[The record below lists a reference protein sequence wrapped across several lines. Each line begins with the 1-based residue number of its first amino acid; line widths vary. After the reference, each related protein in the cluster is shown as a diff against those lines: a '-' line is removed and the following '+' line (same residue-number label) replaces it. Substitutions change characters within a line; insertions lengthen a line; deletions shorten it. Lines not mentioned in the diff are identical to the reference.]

1 MKKKFLFISFIAL
14 FMLILAAC
22 GEKKAVEEES
32 STDTSKEEEVT
43 QTKEESTNE
52 NGTRTI
58 EYLGESYEVPEKVER
73 IVVTGA
79 MEAMEDM
86 VVLDVHP
93 VGAIAIGGKF
103 PELYASVT
111 DKAESIGE
119 KIKPNFEKI
128 LELNPDVILGSTK
141 FPEEVQSK
149 LEKIAPTILVS
160 HISTNWESNLNLL
173 AELTGKQADAEKI
186 LSTYKADIEAAK
198 STLTEKLQD
207 QKVAAIRIRGGQAYV
222 YPKEV
227 FLNAVLYGEL
237 GLAVPNEV
245 AKAKSQEAISVEQ
258 LADMNPDYL
267 FVQFSTDENADA
279 PNALEDFKK
288 NPIIQ
293 NITAFK
299 NDRVFVNVLD
309 PLMEGGPAYSRIKF
323 LEAIQQNLV
332 K

>member
-32 STDTSKEEEVT
+32 STDTP
-43 QTKEESTNE
+43 KEESTNE

-237 GLAVPNEV
+237 GLAVPDEV

-299 NDRVFVNVLD
+299 NDQVFVNVLD

>member
-1 MKKKFLFISFIAL
+1 
-14 FMLILAAC
+14 MLILAAC

-32 STDTSKEEEVT
+32 STDTPKEEEVT

-299 NDRVFVNVLD
+299 NDQVFVNVLD

>member
-1 MKKKFLFISFIAL
+1 MKKKFFFISFIAL

-32 STDTSKEEEVT
+32 STDTPKEEEVT

-160 HISTNWESNLNLL
+160 HISTNWEFNLNLL

-279 PNALEDFKK
+279 PNALEDFKE
-288 NPIIQ
+288 NPITQ

-323 LEAIQQNLV
+323 LEAIRQNLV

>member
-14 FMLILAAC
+14 FTLILAAC
-22 GEKKAVEEES
+22 GEKKALEEES
-32 STDTSKEEEVT
+32 STGTPKEEVT

-237 GLAVPNEV
+237 GLAVPDEV

-299 NDRVFVNVLD
+299 NDQVFVNVLD

>member
-32 STDTSKEEEVT
+32 STDTP
-43 QTKEESTNE
+43 KEESTNE

-299 NDRVFVNVLD
+299 NDQVFVNVLD

>member
-32 STDTSKEEEVT
+32 STDTPKEEEVT

-52 NGTRTI
+52 NGTRTL

-160 HISTNWESNLNLL
+160 HISTNWESNLKLL

-198 STLTEKLQD
+198 STLAEKLQD

-237 GLAVPNEV
+237 GLAVPDEV

-293 NITAFK
+293 NINAFN
-299 NDRVFVNVLD
+299 NDQVFVNVLD

>member
-22 GEKKAVEEES
+22 GEKKAVVDES
-32 STDTSKEEEVT
+32 STDTP
-43 QTKEESTNE
+43 KEESTNE
-52 NGTRTI
+52 NGARTI

-128 LELNPDVILGSTK
+128 LELDPDVILGSTK

-173 AELTGKQADAEKI
+173 AELTGKQAEAEKI
-186 LSTYKADIEAAK
+186 LSTYKADIETAK
-198 STLTEKLQD
+198 SSLTKKLED
-207 QKVAAIRIRGGQAYV
+207 KKVAAIRIRGGQAYV

-227 FLNAVLYGEL
+227 FLNPVLYGEL
-237 GLAVPNEV
+237 GLEVPAEI
-245 AKAKSQEAISVEQ
+245 AKATSQEAISVEQ
-258 LADMNPDYL
+258 LADMNPDFL

-279 PNALEDFKK
+279 PNALEDFKQ

-293 NITAFK
+293 NINAFK
-299 NDRVFVNVLD
+299 NEQVFVNVVD
-309 PLMEGGPAYSRIKF
+309 PLMEGGPAFSRITF
-323 LEAIQQNLV
+323 LEAIQQNLD

>member
-14 FMLILAAC
+14 FILILAAC

-32 STDTSKEEEVT
+32 STDTRKEDVT

-128 LELNPDVILGSTK
+128 VELNPDVILGSTK

-186 LSTYKADIEAAK
+186 LSTYKADIEAVK

-237 GLAVPNEV
+237 GLALPDEV

-299 NDRVFVNVLD
+299 NDQVFVNVLD

>member
-22 GEKKAVEEES
+22 GEKKAVEKES
-32 STDTSKEEEVT
+32 STDTPKEEEVT

-141 FPEEVQSK
+141 FPEEIQSK

-186 LSTYKADIEAAK
+186 LSTYKAEIEAAK

>member
-32 STDTSKEEEVT
+32 STDTPKEEEVT

-86 VVLDVHP
+86 VVLNVHP

-299 NDRVFVNVLD
+299 NDQVFVNVLD

>member
-32 STDTSKEEEVT
+32 STDTPKEEEVT

-207 QKVAAIRIRGGQAYV
+207 QKVAAIRIRGGRAYV

>member
-32 STDTSKEEEVT
+32 STDTP
-43 QTKEESTNE
+43 KEESTNE

-149 LEKIAPTILVS
+149 LKKIAPTILVS

-299 NDRVFVNVLD
+299 NDQVFVNVLD

>member
-1 MKKKFLFISFIAL
+1 
-14 FMLILAAC
+14 MLILAAC

-32 STDTSKEEEVT
+32 STDTP
-43 QTKEESTNE
+43 KEESTNE

-299 NDRVFVNVLD
+299 NDQVFVNVLD

>member
-32 STDTSKEEEVT
+32 STDTPKEEEVT

-245 AKAKSQEAISVEQ
+245 AKAKSQEAISMEQ

>member
-14 FMLILAAC
+14 FILILAAC

-32 STDTSKEEEVT
+32 STDTRKEDVT

-128 LELNPDVILGSTK
+128 VELNPDVILGSTK

-186 LSTYKADIEAAK
+186 LSTYKADIEAVK

-237 GLAVPNEV
+237 GLAVPDEV

-299 NDRVFVNVLD
+299 NDQVFVNVLD

>member
-14 FMLILAAC
+14 FMLILAEC

-32 STDTSKEEEVT
+32 STDTPKEEEVT

-299 NDRVFVNVLD
+299 NDQVFVNVLD

>member
-299 NDRVFVNVLD
+299 NDQVFVNVLD

>member
-1 MKKKFLFISFIAL
+1 MKKKFLFISYIAL
-14 FMLILAAC
+14 FTLILAAC
-22 GEKKAVEEES
+22 GEKKAVVEES
-32 STDTSKEEEVT
+32 STDTPKEEVT

-58 EYLGESYEVPEKVER
+58 EYLGESYEVPEKVEK
-73 IVVTGA
+73 IIVTGA

-173 AELTGKQADAEKI
+173 AELTGKQAAAEKI

-237 GLAVPNEV
+237 GLAVPDEV

-267 FVQFSTDENADA
+267 FVQFSTEENADA

-293 NITAFK
+293 NINAFK
-299 NDRVFVNVLD
+299 NDQVFVNVLD

>member
-14 FMLILAAC
+14 FMLILATC

-32 STDTSKEEEVT
+32 STDTP
-43 QTKEESTNE
+43 KEESTNE

-299 NDRVFVNVLD
+299 NDQVFVNVLD

>member
-22 GEKKAVEEES
+22 GEKKAVVEES
-32 STDTSKEEEVT
+32 STDTP
-43 QTKEESTNE
+43 KEESTNE
-52 NGTRTI
+52 NGARTI

-86 VVLDVHP
+86 VMLDVHP

-186 LSTYKADIEAAK
+186 LSTYKANIEAAK

-299 NDRVFVNVLD
+299 NDQVFVNVLD

>member
-14 FMLILAAC
+14 FMLLLAAC

-32 STDTSKEEEVT
+32 SADTTKEEVT
-43 QTKEESTNE
+43 QTKEESTNG
-52 NGTRTI
+52 NGTRTL
-58 EYLGESYEVPEKVER
+58 EYLGERYEVPEKVER

-93 VGAIAIGGKF
+93 VGAIAVGGKF

-128 LELNPDVILGSTK
+128 LELDPDVILGSTK

-160 HISTNWESNLNLL
+160 HISTNWESNLKLL

-198 STLTEKLQD
+198 ATLTEKLQD

-237 GLAVPNEV
+237 GLAVPDEV

-293 NITAFK
+293 NINAFK
-299 NDRVFVNVLD
+299 NDQVFVNVLD

>member
-1 MKKKFLFISFIAL
+1 MKKKFLFISYIAL
-14 FMLILAAC
+14 FILILAAC
-22 GEKKAVEEES
+22 GEKKAVIEES
-32 STDTSKEEEVT
+32 STDTPKEEVT

-58 EYLGESYEVPEKVER
+58 EYLGESYEVPEKVEK

-128 LELNPDVILGSTK
+128 VELNPDVILGSTK

-173 AELTGKQADAEKI
+173 AELTGKQAAAEKI

-207 QKVAAIRIRGGQAYV
+207 QKVAAIRIRGGQSYV

-237 GLAVPNEV
+237 GLAVPDEV

-267 FVQFSTDENADA
+267 FVQFSTEENADA

-293 NITAFK
+293 NINAFK
-299 NDRVFVNVLD
+299 NDQVFVNVLD

>member
-1 MKKKFLFISFIAL
+1 MKNKLLFISLIAV
-14 FMLILAAC
+14 FMIILAAC
-22 GEKKAVEEES
+22 GEKKTAEENS
-32 STDTSKEEEVT
+32 STNTNEEAAQVH
-43 QTKEESTNE
+43 EESTNE

-93 VGAIAIGGKF
+93 VGAIAVGGKF
-103 PELYASVT
+103 PELYAAVT

-128 LELNPDVILGSTK
+128 LELDPDVILGSTK

-173 AELTGKQADAEKI
+173 AELTGKQAEAEKI
-186 LSTYKADIEAAK
+186 LSTYKADIEDAK
-198 STLTEKLQD
+198 STLTAKLEGK
-207 QKVAAIRIRGGQAYV
+207 KVAAIRIRGGQAYV

-227 FLNAVLYGEL
+227 FLNPVLYGEL
-237 GLAVPNEV
+237 GLEVPGEI
-245 AKAKSQEAISVEQ
+245 AKAKSQEAISIEQ

-293 NITAFK
+293 NINAFK
-299 NDRVFVNVLD
+299 NEQVFVNVVD
-309 PLMEGGPAYSRIKF
+309 PLMEGGPAFSRITF
-323 LEAIQQNLV
+323 LEAIQQNLD

>member
-32 STDTSKEEEVT
+32 STDTPKEEEVT

-173 AELTGKQADAEKI
+173 AELTGKQSDAEKI

-299 NDRVFVNVLD
+299 NDQVFVNVLD

>member
-14 FMLILAAC
+14 FILILAAC

-32 STDTSKEEEVT
+32 STDTRKEDVT

-186 LSTYKADIEAAK
+186 LSTYKADIEAVK

-237 GLAVPNEV
+237 GLAVPDEV

-299 NDRVFVNVLD
+299 NDQVFVNVLD

>member
-32 STDTSKEEEVT
+32 STDTPKEEEVT

-237 GLAVPNEV
+237 GLAVPDEV

>member
-32 STDTSKEEEVT
+32 STDTPKEEEVT

-103 PELYASVT
+103 PQLYASVT

>member
-1 MKKKFLFISFIAL
+1 M
-14 FMLILAAC
+14 
-22 GEKKAVEEES
+22 
-32 STDTSKEEEVT
+32 T

-58 EYLGESYEVPEKVER
+58 EYLGESYEVPEKVEK

-186 LSTYKADIEAAK
+186 LSRYKADIEAAK

-237 GLAVPNEV
+237 GLAVPDEV

-267 FVQFSTDENADA
+267 FVQFSTEENADA

-293 NITAFK
+293 NINAFK
-299 NDRVFVNVLD
+299 NDQVFVNVLD
-309 PLMEGGPAYSRIKF
+309 PLMEGGHAYSRIKF

>member
-14 FMLILAAC
+14 FMLLLAAC

-32 STDTSKEEEVT
+32 SADTTKEEVT

-93 VGAIAIGGKF
+93 VGAIAVGGKF

-128 LELNPDVILGSTK
+128 LELDPDVILGSTK

-160 HISTNWESNLNLL
+160 HISTNWESNLKLL

-198 STLTEKLQD
+198 ATLNEKLQD

-237 GLAVPNEV
+237 GLAVPDEV

-293 NITAFK
+293 NINAFK
-299 NDRVFVNVLD
+299 NDQVFVNVLD

>member
-32 STDTSKEEEVT
+32 STDTPKEEEVT

-299 NDRVFVNVLD
+299 NDRVFFNVLD

>member
-32 STDTSKEEEVT
+32 STDTPKEEEVT

-279 PNALEDFKK
+279 PNAFEDFKK

-299 NDRVFVNVLD
+299 NDQVFVNVLD